1 MYKFKVL
8 YKKMVDDLK
17 DSDMWLDWAKK
28 LETKDPML
36 AKFFTESAEERL
48 EVCFPKTLKIFYS
61 VCEESKNDEGKCAKE
76 LVEEDLEDWHECLM
90 HKLKHM

>member
-1 MYKFKVL
+1 
-8 YKKMVDDLK
+8 MVDDLK

-48 EVCFPKTLKIFYS
+48 EACLPKTLKIFYS

-76 LVEEDLEDWHECLM
+76 LVEEHLEDWHECLM

>member
-61 VCEESKNDEGKCAKE
+61 VCEESKKDEGKCAKE
-76 LVEEDLEDWHECLM
+76 LVEEHLEDWHECLM

>member
-1 MYKFKVL
+1 
-8 YKKMVDDLK
+8 MVDDLK

-48 EVCFPKTLKIFYS
+48 EVCFPKTLKTFYS

-76 LVEEDLEDWHECLM
+76 LVEEHLEDWHECLM
-90 HKLKHM
+90 RKLKHM

>member
-1 MYKFKVL
+1 
-8 YKKMVDDLK
+8 MVDDLK

-76 LVEEDLEDWHECLM
+76 LVEEYLEDWHECLM

>member
-28 LETKDPML
+28 LETKEPML

-61 VCEESKNDEGKCAKE
+61 VCEESKNDEGKYAKE
-76 LVEEDLEDWHECLM
+76 LVEEHLEDWHECLM

>member
-76 LVEEDLEDWHECLM
+76 LVEEHLEDWHECLM
-90 HKLKHM
+90 HKLKHI

>member
-1 MYKFKVL
+1 MYKCKVL
-8 YKKMVDDLK
+8 YKKMEDDLK

-76 LVEEDLEDWHECLM
+76 LVEEHLEDWHECLM

>member
-28 LETKDPML
+28 LETKGLYM
-36 AKFFTESAEERL
+36 ES
-48 EVCFPKTLKIFYS
+48 F
-61 VCEESKNDEGKCAKE
+61 
-76 LVEEDLEDWHECLM
+76 
-90 HKLKHM
+90 

>member
-76 LVEEDLEDWHECLM
+76 LVEEHFEDWHECLM

>member
-8 YKKMVDDLK
+8 YKNMVDDLK

-28 LETKDPML
+28 LETKEPML

-76 LVEEDLEDWHECLM
+76 LVEEHLEDWHECLM

>member
-36 AKFFTESAEERL
+36 AKFFTESTEERL

-61 VCEESKNDEGKCAKE
+61 VC
-76 LVEEDLEDWHECLM
+76 
-90 HKLKHM
+90 

>member
-28 LETKDPML
+28 LEAKEPML

-48 EVCFPKTLKIFYS
+48 EVSFPKTLKIFYS

-76 LVEEDLEDWHECLM
+76 LVEEHLEDWHECLM

>member
-61 VCEESKNDEGKCAKE
+61 ACEESKDDEGKCAKE
-76 LVEEDLEDWHECLM
+76 LVEEHLEDWHECLM